1 VSDDAVIGID
11 QGVDLGSVIVKTVPP
26 SPPPPPPE
34 LKPQFRNSRYQKRSD
49 KVVAKR
55 FRVTLRTEEQFIPGQ
70 EFAPR
75 PHKAKELVIYGKRR
89 SDVLDLLEQV
99 GISGRRIDVIRDAGC
114 VYADGRIDFGTEE
127 KWGVLVCD
135 GGGKTGTTNP
145 FSKG

>member
-1 VSDDAVIGID
+1 VSESDTDGTSQVEELK
-11 QGVDLGSVIVKTVPP
+11 VLEVPKP
-26 SPPPPPPE
+26 APPPPPE
-34 LKPQFRNSRYQKRSD
+34 PQFGNSSFQRRSD
-49 KVVAKR
+49 KVAAKR
-55 FRVTLRTEEQFIPGQ
+55 FRVTLRTEEQFISGQ

-89 SDVLDLLEQV
+89 SDVLDRLEEM
-99 GISGRRIDVIRDAGC
+99 GISGRRIELIREAGC
-114 VYADGRIDFGTEE
+114 LYADGRVDFGTEE